1 MFRFR
6 TAFRA
11 MSVGLAPCLFAGTM
25 LVRRTPI
32 RFDSV
37 QPKDNQARSR
47 IQVHAPSTTI
57 SPEFV
62 EQVSSGSIAGFGTG
76 LVLALF
82 SRSLVLL
89 GGLVAGSI
97 HLASRFGLD
106 VVNLLGINRTFI
118 GQSRLVKIWQGKP
131 WFTSTFLLTFV
142 LAAFVRL

>member
-11 MSVGLAPCLFAGTM
+11 MSVGLAPGLFAGTM

-37 QPKDNQARSR
+37 QPMDNQARSR

-62 EQVSSGSIAGFGTG
+62 EQVSSGSIAGECI
-76 LVLALF
+76 A
-82 SRSLVLL
+82 
-89 GGLVAGSI
+89 A
-97 HLASRFGLD
+97 
-106 VVNLLGINRTFI
+106 
-118 GQSRLVKIWQGKP
+118 
-131 WFTSTFLLTFV
+131 TSNTTPN
-142 LAAFVRL
+142 